1 MALAK
6 VFVSQKKNEADQI
19 AGSLKSGSSKATAI
33 LITTLVLLSIGL
45 GNLYAITA
53 YGQANYFSGQ
63 FEHALLGL
71 IVVAVI
77 GYWIPVRIWKN
88 YSFPMF
94 AGMVLLLVLVDAIG
108 HTTMGAQRWIGFGP
122 IRFQPSELAK
132 IVTAIYVATFF
143 DHNAQSTPYT
153 FVDLAK
159 VIAGIGVL
167 FGLIFAQPDL
177 GTAGVCVLIAFGQ
190 IAFVRIDRKN
200 LITGIFFGISAAISA
215 WFFLL
220 HDYQKR
226 RILTLFNPEHD
237 RSGSGYNAFQS
248 IVAIGSGQYSGKGF
262 LKGSQAQ
269 LQFLPERQ
277 TDFIFAAFA
286 EEHGFIGCAA
296 VLILFCTLIY
306 LALDVARHARNTF
319 SQFLAI
325 GIAAFYL
332 IEVAINCGMVMGL
345 VPVVGVPLPFFSN
358 GGSAMLT
365 NCFAIG
371 LLVSIDRETRGNN
384 KPSLLGS

>member
-94 AGMVLLLVLVDAIG
+94 AGMALLLVLVDAIG

-296 VLILFCTLIY
+296 VLILFSM
-306 LALDVARHARNTF
+306 
-319 SQFLAI
+319 SQGTPEI
-325 GIAAFYL
+325 H
-332 IEVAINCGMVMGL
+332 L
-345 VPVVGVPLPFFSN
+345 VNF
-358 GGSAMLT
+358 
-365 NCFAIG
+365 
-371 LLVSIDRETRGNN
+371 
-384 KPSLLGS
+384 

>member
-6 VFVSQKKNEADQI
+6 VFVSQKKNEAEQI
-19 AGSLKSGSSKATAI
+19 AGSLKTGSSKSTAI
-33 LITTLVLLSIGL
+33 LVITMILLVVGL
-45 GNLYAITA
+45 ANLYAITA
-53 YGQANYFSGQ
+53 FSKTDYFSGQ
-63 FEHALLGL
+63 FEHAILGL
-71 IVVAVI
+71 VVLGLV
-77 GYWIPVRIWKN
+77 GFWVPVRMWKN
-88 YSFPMF
+88 YSLIIFS
-94 AGMVLLLVLVDAIG
+94 GTIVLLVLVDIVG
-108 HTTMGAQRWIGFGP
+108 HTTMGAQRWIGYGP
-122 IRFQPSELAK
+122 LRFQPSEVAK

-143 DHNAQSTPYT
+143 DNNAQSTPYT
-153 FVDLAK
+153 FMDLVK
-159 VIAGIGVL
+159 VIAGVGAI
-167 FGLIFAQPDL
+167 FGLIFGQPDL
-177 GTAGVCVLIAFGQ
+177 GTAGVCLLIALGQ
-190 IAFVRIDRKN
+190 VAFVRLDRKN
-200 LITGIFFGISAAISA
+200 LVTGILFGISSMVVG

-262 LKGSQAQ
+262 LQGSQAQ

-286 EEHGFIGCAA
+286 EEHGFLGCAA
-296 VLILFCTLIY
+296 VLVLFCALIY

-325 GIAAFYL
+325 GIATFYL
-332 IEVAINCGMVMGL
+332 VEVAINCGMVMGL

-365 NCFAIG
+365 NCLAIG
-371 LLVSIDRETRGNN
+371 LLVSIDRETKGNN
-384 KPSLLGS
+384 KPSLLGN

>member
-6 VFVSQKKNEADQI
+6 VFVNQKKNEADQI
-19 AGSLKSGSSKATAI
+19 AGSLKGGGAKATAI
-33 LITTLVLLSIGL
+33 LIITLVLLAIGL

-53 YGQANYFSGQ
+53 YDQANYFSGQ

-77 GYWIPVRIWKN
+77 GFWIPVRIWKN
-88 YSFPMF
+88 YSLLIF
-94 AGMVLLLVLVDAIG
+94 AGTVILLLLVDAIG

-122 IRFQPSELAK
+122 LRFQPSELAK

-153 FVDLAK
+153 FFDLAK
-159 VIAGIGVL
+159 VIAGVGVL

-177 GTAGVCVLIAFGQ
+177 GTAGVCALIAFFQ
-190 IAFVRIDRKN
+190 VAFVRIDRKN
-200 LITGIFFGISAAISA
+200 LITGILFGLSSAVSA

-248 IVAIGSGQYSGKGF
+248 IVAIGSGQISGKGF

-277 TDFIFAAFA
+277 TDFIFAAFS

-296 VLILFCTLIY
+296 VLILFCTLVY

-332 IEVAINCGMVMGL
+332 VEVGINCGMVMGL

-365 NCFAIG
+365 NCLAIG

>member
-159 VIAGIGVL
+159 VIAGIGAL